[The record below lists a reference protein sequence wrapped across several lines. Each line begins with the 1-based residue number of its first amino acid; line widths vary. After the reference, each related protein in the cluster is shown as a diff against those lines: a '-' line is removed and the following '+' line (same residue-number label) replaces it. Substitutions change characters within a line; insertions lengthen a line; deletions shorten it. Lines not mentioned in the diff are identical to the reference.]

1 MGLTRGGSGPSR
13 LCAQPSPHPWC
24 PLRARLSPF
33 TKHVGISLFLW
44 KESPLDRPAPRVPV
58 PWGPVF
64 FAFLLKEEMDE
75 PVVVAALTLLVGPM
89 CVKAMVGS

>member
-1 MGLTRGGSGPSR
+1 MRSAVPSS
-13 LCAQPSPHPWC
+13 LVSPSCQAVPIHTARRHF
-24 PLRARLSPF
+24 PL
-33 TKHVGISLFLW
+33 LW

-75 PVVVAALTLLVGPM
+75 PVVVAAGPSGERAGAPPALTLLVGPM
-89 CVKAMVGS
+89 RVKAMVGS